1 MSIKTLDKL
10 ILKEEDRKKLA
21 EDQEISENIYRI
33 FTNDGYIVDA
43 GFSQKVTIKDL
54 LTLPDVQRFV
64 PQVVTRILH
73 EAREPALL
81 ISTIFDRV
89 RLERGQTIQI
99 GAIGAISVHEVPEG
113 GEYQPSDIVYDS
125 GNMVGLSVRKY
136 GTLLQFT
143 EEMFEDSQ
151 WDVIGLWMR
160 AAGRAFARNR
170 EQRASLLL
178 NEQGVV
184 YFDNRSP
191 GTVISGVTH
200 GRNIVG
206 TANGS
211 ITANDIFDMYAFLAM
226 RGFVPDTLLI
236 HPLAWAVFATDP
248 EMKEIVLE
256 NGRLTSRRMPEG
268 GPDPGWG
275 TELNKL
281 GWRTTAEGL
290 GLGSTTGAGIAYAG
304 APAAADVPATLPPA
318 TLAAFAKL
326 GSIPYTTHL
335 SALGATFQ
343 VQPRYLPGPLTV
355 LVSPFVPFT
364 ASTAA
369 SGNENTVATCS
380 LIMLDSSAV
389 GAFIE
394 KTPLSTQEFNDPLRD
409 TRTMKLRERWGL
421 ALYEQGKGVV
431 IAKNVVVTRHY
442 NFQNVNQAT
451 VTEINDRTAIVT

>member
-10 ILKEEDRKKLA
+10 ILTEEERKKLA
-21 EDQEISENIYRI
+21 TDQEITENIYRI

-73 EAREPALL
+73 EAREPALV
-81 ISTIFDRV
+81 ISSIFDKV

-170 EQRASLLL
+170 EQRSSLLL

-184 YFDNRSP
+184 YFDNRTP
-191 GTVISGVTH
+191 GPAIAGVTH
-200 GRNIVG
+200 GRNIAG
-206 TANGS
+206 AGNGS

-248 EMKEIVLE
+248 EMKEVVLE

-281 GWRTTAEGL
+281 GWRTTAEGV
-290 GLGSTTGAGIAYAG
+290 GLGSTAGGQGISYAG
-304 APAAADVPATLPPA
+304 HVDPYIPAAMQKIGA
-318 TLAAFAKL
+318 
-326 GSIPYTTHL
+326 IPYTTYL
-335 SALGATFQ
+335 SALGATFN

-364 ASTAA
+364 ASTSA

-394 KTPLSTQEFNDPLRD
+394 KTSLTSEEFYNPMTD
-409 TRTMKLRERWGL
+409 TRTLKLRERWGL

-431 IAKNVVVTRHY
+431 TAKNIVVTRHY
-442 NFQNVNQAT
+442 NFQNVNNAT
-451 VTEINDRTAIVT
+451 VAEINDRTAIVT

>member
-1 MSIKTLDKL
+1 MPIKTLDKL
-10 ILKEEDRKKLA
+10 ILTEDEQKKFA
-21 EDQEISENIYRI
+21 KDQEITENIYRI

-54 LTLPDVQRFV
+54 LTLQGVQRFV

-73 EAREPALL
+73 EAREPALV
-81 ISTIFDRV
+81 ISSIFDRV

-99 GAIGAISVHEVPEG
+99 GAIGAISVSEVPEG
-113 GEYQPSDIVYDS
+113 GEYQTSDIVYDS

-151 WDVIGLWMR
+151 WDVVGLWMR

-184 YFDNRSP
+184 YFNNRTP
-191 GTVISGVTH
+191 ATAISGVTH
-200 GRNIVG
+200 GRNIAG
-206 TANGS
+206 AANGS
-211 ITANDIFDMYAFLAM
+211 ITANDLFDMYAFLAM

-248 EMKEIVLE
+248 EMKEVVLE
-256 NGRLTSRRMPEG
+256 NGRLTSRRMPGG

-281 GWRTTAEGL
+281 GWRTTAEGT
-290 GLGSTTGAGIAYAG
+290 GLGSTAGAGTAYAG
-304 APAAADVPATLPPA
+304 FTDPNIPAAMQ
-318 TLAAFAKL
+318 KI
-326 GSIPYTTHL
+326 GSIPYSNYL

-364 ASTAA
+364 ASTSAT
-369 SGNENTVATCS
+369 GNENTVATCS

-394 KTPLSTQEFNDPLRD
+394 KTPLTTEEFNDPLRD
-409 TRTMKLRERWGL
+409 TRSMKLRERWGL

-431 IAKNVVVTRHY
+431 IAKNIVVTRHY
-442 NFQNVNQAT
+442 NFQNTNQITNMA
-451 VTEINDRTAIVT
+451 EINDRSAIVS

>member
-1 MSIKTLDKL
+1 MKLKKLEKL
-10 ILKEEDRKKLA
+10 ILTDDDRKKIA
-21 EDQEISENIYRI
+21 EDQEITENIYRI

-43 GFSQKVTIKDL
+43 GFSQKVTINDL

-73 EAREPALL
+73 EAREPALV
-81 ISTIFDRV
+81 ISSIFDKI

-99 GAIGAISVHEVPEG
+99 GAIGAIAVHEVPEG

-143 EEMFEDSQ
+143 EEMFEESQ

-191 GTVISGVTH
+191 STAISGVTH
-200 GRNIVG
+200 GRNIAGV
-206 TANGS
+206 ANGS

-248 EMKEIVLE
+248 DMKEIVLE
-256 NGRLTSRRMPEG
+256 NGQLTSRRMPEG

-275 TELNKL
+275 TELNRL
-281 GWRTTAEGL
+281 GWRTKAEGV
-290 GLGSTTGAGIAYAG
+290 GLGSTTGAGTAYAG
-304 APAAADVPATLPPA
+304 WTDPNIPAAMQKIGA
-318 TLAAFAKL
+318 
-326 GSIPYTTHL
+326 IPYTTYL
-335 SALGATFQ
+335 SALGATFN

-364 ASTAA
+364 ASTSAT
-369 SGNENTVATCS
+369 GNENTVATCS
-380 LIMLDSSAV
+380 VIMLDSSAT

-394 KTPLSTQEFNDPLRD
+394 KTPLTTEEFNNPMTD
-409 TRTMKLRERWGL
+409 TRSLKLRERWGM

-431 IAKNVVVTRHY
+431 IAKNLVVTRHY
-442 NFQNVNQAT
+442 NFQNTHN
-451 VTEINDRTAIVT
+451 VTLGEINDRTAIVS